1 MITDRIIWAV
11 CSGVPLALGLA
22 LLRRWG
28 LDRPCDTDVVP
39 DAPKPT
45 YSDSGRVL
53 GDWWVRVTY
62 DSVRDDL
69 IVSWQAS
76 ATPWR
81 SSSRGE
87 KPYSGEDIERALA
100 EAEYQGRRL
109 GVRRLF

>member
-1 MITDRIIWAV
+1 MITDRIGAAIV
-11 CSGVPLALGLA
+11 SFVPLLLGLA
-22 LLRRWG
+22 VLRRWG
-28 LDRPCDTDVVP
+28 LDTPCDTDDVP
-39 DAPKPT
+39 DAPAPT

-69 IVSWQAS
+69 IVTWQAS

-81 SSSRGE
+81 KSSRGE
-87 KPYSGEDIERALA
+87 KRYSGEDVEQALA

>member
-81 SSSRGE
+81 RSSRGE
-87 KPYSGEDIERALA
+87 KRYSGEDIERALA